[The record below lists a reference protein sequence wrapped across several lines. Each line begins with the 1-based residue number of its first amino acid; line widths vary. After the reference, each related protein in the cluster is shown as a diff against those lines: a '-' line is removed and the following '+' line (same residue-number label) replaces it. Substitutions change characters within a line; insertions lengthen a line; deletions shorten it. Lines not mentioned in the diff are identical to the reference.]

1 MNRPDPENASREPHA
16 VPLNPETRFALCRLV
31 HISWVAFRGVPVN
44 WNEGLSLRAACE
56 DCGEAALSY
65 SWDLF
70 LVNATGKDREEGTD
84 RVALFAWLSK
94 QLF

>member
-1 MNRPDPENASREPHA
+1 MLFPELRA
-16 VPLNPETRFALCRLV
+16 RFARYRMV
-31 HISWVAFRGVPVN
+31 SVSWVTFRGVPVN

-56 DCGEAALSY
+56 DCGEPTTLSY

-70 LVNATGKDREEGTD
+70 RVNATGRDREEGTD
-84 RVALFAWLSK
+84 RGAAFRWLSK